1 MPPFIITLFNSKVRL
16 GNFTRFS
23 VCLQIWTQRSSRI
36 TNLNIYSNIQS
47 LEHMMKSTLSFLLYV
62 YTIKMQIR
70 KTEREHQCKQEYIQ
84 SVSQYEESI
93 MSQRSWRISIFQK
106 EGWPHLSNDVL
117 VLHQV
122 NDPKQKGKKGNLV
135 GALQCIL
142 LHDTICMCQS
152 FPVFGKSCHSS
163 KLTQHICCFSEF
175 CSNSVLDVRGVGNT
189 GRSRENYF
197 YVVLVAFSLKVGKM
211 PSS

>member
-1 MPPFIITLFNSKVRL
+1 
-16 GNFTRFS
+16 
-23 VCLQIWTQRSSRI
+23 
-36 TNLNIYSNIQS
+36 
-47 LEHMMKSTLSFLLYV
+47 MKSTLSFLLYV

-70 KTEREHQCKQEYIQ
+70 KTEREHQCKQEDIQ

-175 CSNSVLDVRGVGNT
+175 CSNFRCQSLETLEQRKLLLCG
-189 GRSRENYF
+189 
-197 YVVLVAFSLKVGKM
+197 VLVAFSLKVGKM